1 MIRELEMRFLFGCLI
16 GLLAGCAAPLPGGT
30 DNGKFVG
37 HVVAQWLDDGRKM
50 KLVEPFG
57 YIDPKGLSWDAP
69 VGSVVDGASIPQVAW
84 SIIGG
89 PFEGKYRNASVIHD
103 VACDQKSR
111 PWPDVHRNFYYG
123 MLASGVDE
131 QLAKVMYGAV
141 YQFGPRWSLSVR
153 QVVPLTDVDV
163 ALNRYRAIVKPG
175 EVVATWMT
183 PIPRGTICDAAG
195 NCASVAVPKASDP
208 LNAFVFAEYLP
219 TPYTLKTSDFE
230 KLKAFIE
237 ATNPP
242 LAAIENYRP

>member
-1 MIRELEMRFLFGCLI
+1 MRLLIGCFI
-16 GLLAGCAAPLPGGT
+16 GLLAGCAIPVPGGA

-37 HVVAQWLDDGRKM
+37 QVVAQWLDDGRKM

-57 YIDPKGLSWDAP
+57 YIDPTGLSWDAP
-69 VGSVVDGASIPQVAW
+69 IGSVVDGASIPQVAW
-84 SIIGG
+84 SVIGG

-103 VACDQKSR
+103 VACEQRLR

-131 QLAKVMYGAV
+131 KLAKVMYGAV

-153 QVVPLTDVDV
+153 RVVPLSDVDV
-163 ALNRYRAIVKPG
+163 ALRRYRAIVKPG
-175 EVVATWMT
+175 EVVAMYMT

-195 NCASVAVPKASDP
+195 NCTFSTSPALSDP
-208 LNAFVFAEYLP
+208 LNAFVFAEYRP
-219 TPYTLKTSDFE
+219 NTATLKVGDFE